1 MKGLYY
7 YKLESPY
14 PEDVTKNCKLTVN
27 EIDSNFV
34 TLKDMDIK
42 SARVSEVDNTII
54 LERNNGDDITVDMN
68 PLIGNSV
75 KDLNFNYDSTN
86 GTITIVYN
94 NNTLVIDGLV
104 TKDNVDGTILTS
116 VHSNSTLVG
125 DGTTKSPLSISP
137 IEQTSMF
144 KGVER
149 LYDLTSSVNPCLPH
163 PANLKKGDRFITYEN
178 VSDYGYLYDFRAVK
192 RIQEDLRNG
201 WRIPTKQDWDG
212 MLNAIEPCDE
222 FRNHDSIMGNQVLG
236 KFAGKLLKTKDKWDK
251 VTPCPPYHDCECHN
265 DENHVCTCNSEETF
279 DLDYS
284 DCLKEDKDIKSCC
297 PQPTPKPISPDGID
311 AYGFGAVP
319 SGYGDGC
326 QLMDYFGKRGIYWT
340 SSMSHVTDVYVKRF
354 DYNKTGVI
362 QLIESPQSLF
372 SLRLVK
378 DYDGSNHKDVETI
391 NGMSYPTVLMP
402 SKTSPSGFAIW
413 TAINVAFKNERYR
426 PCEPNQGFDVT
437 YQQKY
442 FINEWTGFDFIRKEM
457 NEGDS
462 VVIFNNP
469 DGRYSV
475 KYRIVNGVLVDESKM
490 IFNDVI
496 VSITPKLEEII
507 NKISSLEIRV
517 DKAEDNIES
526 HSNSITNLENNLAK
540 EISDRQYADSVLNEK
555 INDEAE
561 ERKAADDALTES
573 IEEEANNREQAD
585 VQIWS
590 ALNREIEERK
600 IADENLSQ
608 ADSEIRTMINNI
620 DVAHHEELEKL
631 HQTDSEI
638 ITTINNIDV
647 AHHEELEKLKTAID
661 NEAEERKAADEI
673 LRQAIAT
680 EAEDRKSNDEI
691 LRQAIAT
698 EKEERVANDR
708 ILANHLQAE
717 TENREAEDAKL
728 WDAITK
734 HDSDV
739 DEAIDDLSQRLDEEI
754 QNRIDGDALLDEAIT
769 NEETER
775 KEQDEVLNQAIIA
788 ETERATARED
798 RIQSNLD
805 VVAKRLDDEI
815 NRATSVEAEI
825 TKKLIAAE
833 GSYYDCA
840 NGVLYLKQ
848 EGENMGITIKLTS
861 NYGTF

>member
-42 SARVSEVDNTII
+42 SARVSEGDNTLI
-54 LERNNGDDITVDMN
+54 LERNNGEDITVDMN
-68 PLIGNSV
+68 PLIGDAA
-75 KDLNFNYDSTN
+75 KDLNFTYDPAN
-86 GTITIVYN
+86 GTITIIFN
-94 NNTLVIDGLV
+94 NNTIVIDGLI
-104 TKDNVDGTILTS
+104 TKDNVDGTILTK
-116 VHSNSTLVG
+116 VHSNSTMVG
-125 DGTTKSPLSISP
+125 DGTTKHPLSVSP
-137 IEQTSMF
+137 VELTSTF
-144 KGVER
+144 KGVDR
-149 LYDLTSSVNPCLPH
+149 LFDLTTSVNPCLPH
-163 PANLKKGDRFITYEN
+163 PSNLKKGDRFITYEN
-178 VSDYGYLYDFRAVK
+178 VSDYGFLYDYRAVK

-201 WRIPTKQDWDG
+201 WRVPTKQDWDG

-251 VTPCPPYHDCECHN
+251 VTTCPPYN
-265 DENHVCTCNSEETF
+265 DDTTSCNCQNGETF
-279 DLDYS
+279 ELDYN
-284 DCLKEDKDIKSCC
+284 DLLKDDSSLKCCC
-297 PQPTPKPISPDGID
+297 PPPKPKPITPDGID
-311 AYGFGAVP
+311 AYGLGLVP

-326 QLMDYFGKRGIYWT
+326 QLMDYFGKRAVYWT
-340 SSMSHVTDVYVKRF
+340 STMSHVTDVYVKRF
-354 DYNKTGVI
+354 DYNKSGVI
-362 QLIESPQSLF
+362 QLIESPQALF

-391 NGMSYPTVLMP
+391 NGVSYPTVLMP
-402 SKTSPSGFAIW
+402 STTSPTGFAIW
-413 TAINVAFKNERYR
+413 TAINVSFKNERYR
-426 PCEPNQGFDVT
+426 PCEPNNGFDIT

-442 FINEWTGFDFIRKEM
+442 FINEWDGFDFIRKEM
-457 NEGDS
+457 SEGDS

-475 KYRIVNGVLVDESKM
+475 KYSIVNGVLVDESKM
-490 IFNDVI
+490 IYNDVL
-496 VSITPKLEEII
+496 VTITPKIEEII
-507 NKISSLEIRV
+507 KQLTNLELRV
-517 DKAEDNIES
+517 STAEDNITS
-526 HSNSITNLENNLAK
+526 QRIAITNLENNLAK

-590 ALNREIEERK
+590 ALNAETEKRISGDEELRTLINNETQIREEEIE
-600 IADENLSQ
+600 
-608 ADSEIRTMINNI
+608 
-620 DVAHHEELEKL
+620 KL
-631 HQTDSEI
+631 KQTDSELL
-638 ITTINNIDV
+638 TMINNIDV
-647 AHHEELEKLKTAID
+647 AHHEELEKLKTALDTEI
-661 NEAEERKAADEI
+661 EERKAADNELKATDEI
-673 LRQAIAT
+673 LRQAIAS
-680 EAEDRKSNDEI
+680 EAEDRKTNDEI
-691 LRQAIAT
+691 LRQAIAS

-739 DEAIDDLSQRLDEEI
+739 DESIDELSKRLDEEI
-754 QNRIDGDALLDEAIT
+754 KNRIDGDALLDEAIT

-775 KEQDEVLNQAIIA
+775 QKQDEILNQAIIA
-788 ETERATARED
+788 ETERAIAKEE

-815 NRATSVEAEI
+815 NRATSAENEI
-825 TKKLIAAE
+825 TKKLVAAE

-840 NGVLYLKQ
+840 NGILYLKQ

>member
-42 SARVSEVDNTII
+42 SARVSEGDNTII

-68 PLIGNSV
+68 PLIGNSA

-326 QLMDYFGKRGIYWT
+326 QLMDYFGKRGVYWT

-402 SKTSPSGFAIW
+402 SKTAPSGFAIW

-437 YQQKY
+437 YQPKY

-496 VSITPKLEEII
+496 VSITPKLEEIV

-555 INDEAE
+555 LNDEIE
-561 ERKAADDALTES
+561 ERKKADDELKES
-573 IEEEANNREQAD
+573 IEEEASNREQAD

-590 ALNREIEERK
+590 AISAETEKRISGDEELKQLINSETQTREEEIEK
-600 IADENLSQ
+600 LKQ
-608 ADSEIRTMINNI
+608 TDSELLTMINNI
-620 DVAHHEELEKL
+620 DVVHNEQIEKL
-631 HQTDSEI
+631 QNIVNTEI
-638 ITTINNIDV
+638 
-647 AHHEELEKLKTAID
+647 
-661 NEAEERKAADEI
+661 EERKAEDE
-673 LRQAIAT
+673 AIRKIIDT
-680 EAEDRKSNDEI
+680 EIADRKEADKELQANLDE
-691 LRQAIAT
+691 
-698 EKEERVANDR
+698 EKQERVANDR
-708 ILANHLQAE
+708 VLAE
-717 TENREAEDAKL
+717 KIRVESENRENEDKKL
-728 WDAITK
+728 WDAIGN
-734 HDSDV
+734 HDTEV
-739 DEAIDDLSQRLDEEI
+739 DETINELTERLNKEI
-754 QNRIDGDALLDEAIT
+754 QDRIDGDEVLAESISA
-769 NEETER
+769 EESER
-775 KEQDEVLNQAIIA
+775 KSQDEVLHNEIVA
-788 ETERATARED
+788 ETERAIESEK

-805 VVAKRLDDEI
+805 AVDKKLDDEI
-815 NRATSVEAEI
+815 NRATSAELEI
-825 TKKLIAAE
+825 TKKLISTD
-833 GSYYDCA
+833 GSYYDCE
-840 NGVLYLKQ
+840 NGILYLKQ

>member
-42 SARVSEVDNTII
+42 SARVSEGDNTII

-68 PLIGNSV
+68 PLIGNSA

-251 VTPCPPYHDCECHN
+251 VTHCPPYHDCECHN

-326 QLMDYFGKRGIYWT
+326 QLMDYFGKRGVYWT

-402 SKTSPSGFAIW
+402 SKTAPSGFAIW

-437 YQQKY
+437 YQPKY

-496 VSITPKLEEII
+496 VSITPKFEEIV

-555 INDEAE
+555 LNDEIE
-561 ERKAADDALTES
+561 ERKKADDELKES
-573 IEEEANNREQAD
+573 IEEEASNREQAD

-590 ALNREIEERK
+590 AISAETEKRISGDEELKKLIDSETQTREEEIEK
-600 IADENLSQ
+600 LNQ
-608 ADSEIRTMINNI
+608 TDSELLTMINNI
-620 DVAHHEELEKL
+620 DVVHNEQIEKL
-631 HQTDSEI
+631 QNIVNTEI
-638 ITTINNIDV
+638 
-647 AHHEELEKLKTAID
+647 
-661 NEAEERKAADEI
+661 EERKEADE
-673 LRQAIAT
+673 AIRKIIDT
-680 EAEDRKSNDEI
+680 EISDRKEADKELQANLDE
-691 LRQAIAT
+691 
-698 EKEERVANDR
+698 EKQERVAHDR
-708 ILANHLQAE
+708 VLAEKIRVESE
-717 TENREAEDAKL
+717 TRENEDKKL
-728 WDAITK
+728 WDAIGN
-734 HDSDV
+734 HDTEV
-739 DEAIDDLSQRLDEEI
+739 DETINELTERLNKEI
-754 QNRIDGDALLDEAIT
+754 QDRIDGDEVLAESISA
-769 NEETER
+769 EESER
-775 KEQDEVLNQAIIA
+775 KSQDEVLHNEIVA
-788 ETERATARED
+788 ETERAIESEK

-805 VVAKRLDDEI
+805 AVDKKLDDEI
-815 NRATSVEAEI
+815 NRATSAELEI
-825 TKKLIAAE
+825 TKKLISTD
-833 GSYYDCA
+833 GSYYDCE
-840 NGVLYLKQ
+840 NGILYLKQ